1 MPCKKRKYV
10 KDIDFPENIPTD
22 YQPVVNK
29 RGLSPG
35 TEYLDISFTIQD
47 NFFYAQKDI
56 IEIDTPTNNKG
67 YYGLAFG
74 VKFPEIPPEE
84 ACSTSTDPLE
94 QKIKVQRLYDV
105 AIVEA
110 SVGKNCRHHFWTG
123 GYKKEVQD
131 VVVDDANKKM
141 WNQGYEMSLSIP
153 SGTSLTTTNTQNVL
167 DAQKWLIESKMLVPA
182 AQHAAKQ

>member
-1 MPCKKRKYV
+1 MPCKKGKLV

-29 RGLSPG
+29 RGLPPG
-35 TEYLDISFTIQD
+35 TECLDISFTIQD
-47 NFFYAQKDI
+47 NFFSSEKDI

-84 ACSTSTDPLE
+84 ACSSSTDPLN

-105 AIVEA
+105 AILEA
-110 SVGKNCRHHFWTG
+110 SVE
-123 GYKKEVQD
+123 KKLR
-131 VVVDDANKKM
+131 K
-141 WNQGYEMSLSIP
+141 
-153 SGTSLTTTNTQNVL
+153 
-167 DAQKWLIESKMLVPA
+167 
-182 AQHAAKQ
+182 

>member
-1 MPCKKRKYV
+1 M

-29 RGLSPG
+29 RGLPPG

-47 NFFYAQKDI
+47 NFFSAQKDI

-74 VKFPEIPPEE
+74 VTFPEIPPEE

-110 SVGKNCRHHFWTG
+110 SVGK
-123 GYKKEVQD
+123 KI
-131 VVVDDANKKM
+131 VDTTSGQEDTKRGCKT
-141 WNQGYEMSLSIP
+141 LS
-153 SGTSLTTTNTQNVL
+153 
-167 DAQKWLIESKMLVPA
+167 
-182 AQHAAKQ
+182 